1 MSRRVRLCWGERP
14 GEYVRRYYRTVR
26 FRLARL
32 NKEEDEL
39 RNELG
44 SIGLRAERISF
55 DAHDLLVDVSLD
67 AETEEQADDRA
78 RAAGKLVLA
87 WRITVTRIAPPREL
101 WSDLEDRRRQVSATS
116 ASPVSTQANDREP
129 LSRVGSLP
137 T

>member
-1 MSRRVRLCWGERP
+1 VAP
-14 GEYVRRYYRTVR
+14 FVDDDT
-26 FRLARL
+26 
-32 NKEEDEL
+32 

-78 RAAGKLVLA
+78 RAAGKLVRA
-87 WRITVTRIAPPREL
+87 WHITVTRIAPSREL

-116 ASPVSTQANDREP
+116 AP
-129 LSRVGSLP
+129 
-137 T
+137 

>member
-1 MSRRVRLCWGERP
+1 MK
-14 GEYVRRYYRTVR
+14 RYYRTVR

-39 RNELG
+39 RKELG
-44 SIGLRAERISF
+44 SIGLRAERITF
-55 DAHDLLVDVSLD
+55 DAHDALVDVSLD
-67 AETEEQADDRA
+67 ADTEEQADDRA

-101 WSDLEDRRRQVSATS
+101 WSDLEDRRRQASATS

-129 LSRVGSLP
+129 F
-137 T
+137 